1 MDLFNGEIVSYRIQT
16 RPTFNLVG
24 EMLKGTLE
32 KLGASEKPILH
43 SDQGWQYQMFLSKAV
58 ERQRSG
64 LEYVPQGKLLGQ
76 CGNGKFLRN
85 VEIGMF
91 PYVQI

>member
-1 MDLFNGEIVSYRIQT
+1 MKLLLEILGLPRGEKIYLSPIMDLFNGEIVSYRIQT

-43 SDQGWQYQMFLSKAV
+43 SDQGWQHQMFFIKS
-58 ERQRSG
+58 S
-64 LEYVPQGKLLGQ
+64 
-76 CGNGKFLRN
+76 
-85 VEIGMF
+85 
-91 PYVQI
+91 

>member
-1 MDLFNGEIVSYRIQT
+1 MPSVELLLVIVGLPRGTFYYQLVVQSAEDKYADLKRHIHDIYQKQLKDNG
-16 RPTFNLVG
+16 
-24 EMLKGTLE
+24 
-32 KLGASEKPILH
+32 LGS
-43 SDQGWQYQMFLSKAV
+43 
-58 ERQRSG
+58 
-64 LEYVPQGKLLGQ
+64 EYVPQGKLLGQ